1 MKKILAVMLSMGMAL
16 SLFGCQSGGTSERPA
31 ESSSK
36 TETEEQTKK
45 EADDKL
51 NPKKKKKKRKSCLSI
66 LLSKRKIPTRYL
78 MKH

>member
-16 SLFGCQSGGTSERPA
+16 SLFGCQNGGTSERPA

-45 EADDKL
+45 EADEAEVTIVYM
-51 NPKKKKKKRKSCLSI
+51 RQAV
-66 LLSKRKIPTRYL
+66 RG
-78 MKH
+78 